1 MLEPA
6 RLAGYSY
13 IETPVFED
21 TALFERGVGEST
33 DVVTKEMYTFRDKGD
48 RSLTLRPEA
57 TASIVRAVAEH
68 RLGQGQLPLKVW
80 YAGPMFRYEQPQ
92 SGRFRQFQQID
103 VEALGIDDPALDA
116 EVVALGAHA
125 FRGIGLER
133 VELLADQPGRS
144 AVPARV
150 HREAAGVPARS
161 AAAGRGHPPAGG
173 AQPAAGAG

>member
-1 MLEPA
+1 MSPSFAAPKGTYDVLPADSARWLEVRRALLEPA

-92 SGRFRQFQQID
+92 SGRFRQFQQVD
-103 VEALGIDDPALDA
+103 VEALG
-116 EVVALGAHA
+116 
-125 FRGIGLER
+125 
-133 VELLADQPGRS
+133 
-144 AVPARV
+144 
-150 HREAAGVPARS
+150 HR
-161 AAAGRGHPPAGG
+161 
-173 AQPAAGAG
+173 